1 VLNRGNLG
9 NRNNSSQ
16 IQARVNDRIRA
27 REVRLV
33 GAKGEQVG
41 IVPIADALKQAMEAS
56 LDLVEVAPQANPP
69 VCRVMD
75 YSKYLYA
82 KEKQERENRQHQRQ
96 TQLKELRFRP
106 QIDDHDYQTKLRSL
120 VKFLKKGNKV
130 KVTLVFRGREMAHQE
145 FGRRLLDRLQVDIS
159 EVALVERPPMQEGRF
174 VFMTIAPK

>member
-1 VLNRGNLG
+1 MLNRSNLG
-9 NRNNSSQ
+9 NRNSSS

-27 REVRLV
+27 KEVRLI

-41 IVPIADALKQAMEAS
+41 IVPIVDALKAATEAS

-106 QIDDHDYQTKLRSL
+106 QIDDHDYQTKLKSL